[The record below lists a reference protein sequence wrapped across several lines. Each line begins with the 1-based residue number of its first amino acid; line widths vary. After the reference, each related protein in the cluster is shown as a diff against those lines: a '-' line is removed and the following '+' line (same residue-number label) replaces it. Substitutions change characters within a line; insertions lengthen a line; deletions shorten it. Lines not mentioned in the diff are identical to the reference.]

1 MPDAAPGPVIEVRVD
16 TLVVAGSP
24 RLCGENA
31 DHVAALAELGAELP
45 PILVHKDT
53 ARVID
58 GAHRVRAAV
67 LRGDTMIRARYFEG
81 STRDAFVLAV
91 RMNNSHGLPLS
102 MSDRKAAA
110 ARLLEAFPAWSDRS
124 IAEVAGVSHHT
135 VGRIRRCSG
144 GETAQ
149 PNTRLGRDGRT
160 HTLTAEDGRR
170 RVGEFIAQHPEASIR
185 RIAAATGV
193 SIGTVHD
200 VRRRLDRGEDP
211 VPRRTAAEP
220 CGPSRPEASGL
231 RRDLGA
237 VIEVLRSDPSLRFSD
252 SGRSLLRRLAAQP
265 SDENEWAV
273 LAEGVPDHCARMIAE
288 LADTIARDWLNF
300 ARRLN
305 ES

>member
-1 MPDAAPGPVIEVRVD
+1 MDSLI
-16 TLVVAGSP
+16 VAGSP
-24 RLCGENA
+24 RLLGENA
-31 DHVAALAELGAELP
+31 DHVAALADLSAELP

-53 ARVID
+53 GRVID

-81 STRDAFVLAV
+81 SAREAFVLAV

-102 MSDRKAAA
+102 LADRKAAGG
-110 ARLLEAFPAWSDRS
+110 RLLESFPEWSDRA

-135 VGRIRRCSG
+135 IGRIRRCSG
-144 GETAQ
+144 GEAAQ
-149 PNTRLGRDGRT
+149 TNTRLGRDGRT
-160 HTLTAEDGRR
+160 HTLAAEDGRR
-170 RVGEFIAQHPEASIR
+170 RVGEFIARHPEASIR
-185 RIAAATGV
+185 RIATATGV
-193 SIGTVHD
+193 SVGTVHD

-211 VPRRTAAEP
+211 VPSRTKPVPGTAVP
-220 CGPSRPEASGL
+220 CGPGRTDTSGL
-231 RRDLGA
+231 RRDLGT

-273 LAEGVPDHCARMIAE
+273 LAQGVPEHCTSMIAE